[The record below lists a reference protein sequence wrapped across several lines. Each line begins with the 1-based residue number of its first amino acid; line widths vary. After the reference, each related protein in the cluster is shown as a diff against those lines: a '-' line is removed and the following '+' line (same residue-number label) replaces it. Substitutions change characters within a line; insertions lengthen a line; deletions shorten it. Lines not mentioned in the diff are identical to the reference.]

1 MPPRIN
7 PYLTLACLWVLLSA
21 PIMGCISSTHDFK
34 IRFHDIHGLLKGHAV
49 YLEASVIGNV
59 QGVKYTDSGVF
70 LVSVAI
76 RQDFAAA
83 ITDACRFYIDRDPEN
98 SAQKMIRVVPLE
110 ENGNQIPEGATVD
123 GHTKYA
129 VLYEEFAY
137 RLGRNMTIFESG
149 IDSFLRELKG
159 FSEDEQIRELEKQ
172 LDDII
177 AELARMSRQMKA
189 RLENE
194 ILPLLRDKIEDLRK
208 RLESSGQEEDLDPI
222 DRKMDQINESLNI

>member
-1 MPPRIN
+1 MPHRFNSFLPRVFIW
-7 PYLTLACLWVLLSA
+7 ALLSA
-21 PIMGCISSTHDFK
+21 SIMGCMDSTHDFK
-34 IRFHDIHGLLKGHAV
+34 IRFHDIQGLLKGHAV
-49 YLEASVIGNV
+49 YLEESVIGDV
-59 QGVKYTDSGVF
+59 EAVEYTDSGDF

-76 RQDFAAA
+76 RQEFASAV
-83 ITDACRFYIDRDPEN
+83 TDVCRFYIDRVPEN

-110 ENGNQIPEGATVD
+110 ENGNQIPEGATVE

-149 IDSFLRELKG
+149 IDAFLRELKG
-159 FSEDEQIRELEKQ
+159 FSEDEQIRELERQ

-177 AELARMSRQMKA
+177 AELAHMSRQMKA

-208 RLESSGQEEDLDPI
+208 RLEGTGQEENLDPI
-222 DRKMDQINESLNI
+222 DRKMDQINDSLNI